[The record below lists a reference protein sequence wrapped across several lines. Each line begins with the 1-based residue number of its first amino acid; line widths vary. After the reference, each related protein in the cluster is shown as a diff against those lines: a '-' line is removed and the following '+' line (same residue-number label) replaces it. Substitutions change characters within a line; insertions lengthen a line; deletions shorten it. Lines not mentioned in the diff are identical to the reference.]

1 MNTILVK
8 KYSGDLVPFEIEKLE
23 NSLFKSGASPDLIN
37 KIVKEVIGCLFEG
50 ISTKEIYK
58 RAYSILRKSSNALA
72 GRYKLK
78 KAILELGPSGYP
90 FEAFIAHLFE
100 YQGYK
105 VESGITLN
113 GKCITHEVDVRA
125 ENDTEIHF
133 MECKY
138 HSNPGYK
145 SDVKIALYVHSRMND
160 LIANYQPKFPD
171 KKFTG
176 WIVDNTNFTSDAIRY
191 AECNGLKIMAW
202 NYPSKGSLKDRIEI
216 SGLYPISC
224 LVSLTKAEK
233 QVLLKKDIVLCKQL
247 LDSQE
252 ALNFIDK
259 RKHKKVQQECRELT
273 LPMVSQASPN

>member
-8 KYSGDLVPFEIEKLE
+8 KHSGDLVPFEIEKLE
-23 NSLFKSGASPDLIN
+23 NSLFKSGASPELID
-37 KIVKEVIGCLFEG
+37 KITNEVLDYLVEG

-58 RAYSILRKSSNALA
+58 RAYGILRKSSNALA

-78 KAILELGPSGYP
+78 NAILELGPSGYP

-105 VESGITLN
+105 VQSGVVLN
-113 GKCITHEVDVRA
+113 GKCVTHEVDVRA
-125 ENDTEIHF
+125 ENDDEIHF

-145 SDVKIALYVHSRMND
+145 SDVKIALYVHSRIND
-160 LIANYQPKFPD
+160 LIAYYQPKFPN

-176 WIVDNTNFTSDAIRY
+176 WIVDNTNFTSDAIQY
-191 AECNGLKIMAW
+191 AECSGLKIMAW
-202 NYPSKGSLKDRIEI
+202 NYPAKGSLKDRIEI

-233 QVLLKKDIVLCKQL
+233 QVLLKEDIVLCRQL
-247 LDSQE
+247 LDSNE
-252 ALNFIDK
+252 ALNLIDR
-259 RKHKKVQQECRELT
+259 RKHKKVQEECRELT
-273 LPMVSQASPN
+273 LPMASLA

>member
-8 KYSGDLVPFEIEKLE
+8 KYSGELVPFEIEKLE
-23 NSLFKSGASPDLIN
+23 NSLFKSGASPELIEE
-37 KIVKEVIGCLFEG
+37 ITQEVLGCLVEG

-58 RAYSILRKSSNALA
+58 RAYGILRKSSYALA

-105 VESGITLN
+105 VQSGVVLD
-113 GKCITHEVDVRA
+113 GKCVSHEVDVRA

-145 SDVKIALYVHSRMND
+145 SDVKIALYVHSRVND
-160 LIANYQPKFPD
+160 LIAHYQPKFPN

-191 AECNGLKIMAW
+191 AECSGLKIMAW
-202 NYPSKGSLKDRIEI
+202 SYPSKGSLKDRIEI

-233 QVLLKKDIVLCKQL
+233 QVLLKKDIVLCQQL
-247 LDSQE
+247 LDSDE
-252 ALNFIDK
+252 ALHLIDR
-259 RKHKKVQQECRELT
+259 RKHNKVLEECREIT
-273 LPMVSQASPN
+273 LPMASLA